1 MDNEEFIELR
11 NKFLL
16 GMVVSLIIVIP
27 FLFLFINR
35 YTGVKSSVYKAYKS
49 NETFVVLITNTEK
62 KSECQKIKKILKDS
76 DVSYLEYNLD
86 KAKDRDL
93 VIPLFGIAEKKIQV
107 PALFYVKDGKTVMYT
122 LEVTGEEKVSSFIS
136 STKQIK

>member
-16 GMVVSLIIVIP
+16 GVVVSLIIVIP

-86 KAKDRDL
+86 K
-93 VIPLFGIAEKKIQV
+93 EIQV